1 MNKKILFVH
10 QSSAIGGGSFCLL
23 NVIKSIDRNL
33 LTPIVALNSYGPL
46 VEELTKIGAE
56 VLIFPQ
62 LSSIPYNKSLF
73 SFKNILTYI
82 KVDRSLSYFKILLK
96 QYHIDI
102 VYLNNMMVYKYLK
115 PAKECG
121 CKTVLHCREHWP
133 LDEHVIQLKWAQ
145 NEVYQYADELIAI
158 NHYSASIFPKKKAT
172 IVYDWID
179 MDSRYEK
186 RPLCDIFGEDMHDK
200 KVFLY
205 TGGVQPIKGAV
216 QVLDTFV
223 NDIQDT
229 NARLLCVG
237 LTPIIESDSLRGIIK
252 KILSIIGYKTY
263 NWKVFQLMNSDRRIV
278 NIPATY
284 MLTDIMQQCYCNL
297 SFFTIPHANLAMV
310 ETSLLGIP
318 SVAAENEEALEY
330 TFNGFTA
337 SLFEANNKKAF
348 ADAIFNLIDN
358 YELYKERLMLKNTD
372 IQLMF
377 NRDRNVA
384 IINNVLKQLL

>member
-158 NHYSASIFPKKKAT
+158 NHYSASIFPKKKAS

-179 MDSRYEK
+179 MLSRYEK
-186 RPLCDIFGEDMHDK
+186 RPLCDIFGEDMQDK

-252 KILSIIGYKTY
+252 NILSIIGYKTY

-297 SFFTIPHANLAMV
+297 SFFTIPHANLAMA

-348 ADAIFNLIDN
+348 ADAISNLIDN
-358 YELYKERLMLKNTD
+358 YEVYKERLILKNTD
-372 IQLMF
+372 IKLMF

-384 IINNVLKQLL
+384 ILNNVLKQLL